1 MKKVFGIIL
10 LVLVLFTSCD
20 KESNNSP
27 VPYVPINRSLT
38 LSNPQ
43 YNALFGIGGYVI
55 LQNEGVGGV
64 IAVRATDDQ
73 IFAFDLQC
81 TKDVHDSNSATRP
94 DASELFLDCDVC
106 ESQWLLINGQL
117 NKGPATFPLLQYK
130 TTFDGFIVK
139 IYN

>member
-1 MKKVFGIIL
+1 MKKVFGLVAILSIL
-10 LVLVLFTSCD
+10 LISCD
-20 KESNNSP
+20 KDNGDSP

-55 LQNEGVGGV
+55 LPGEGAGGV

-81 TKDVHDSNSATRP
+81 TKDVHDENSATHP
-94 DASELFLDCDVC
+94 DDSDLFLECDVC
-106 ESQWLLINGQL
+106 HSQWLLLNGQL
-117 NKGPATFPLLQYK
+117 NEGPATFPLLQYQ